1 MKKNGAIVLSIS
13 MLLVASV
20 CTFARLIH
28 VTDLPSENDRADL
41 TVCAEAIS
49 STDIPAD
56 ILGTP
61 GKDLSFG
68 VRTGVDTRFRVLLV
82 VKGDPHLTKQEIV
95 VHHYKLA
102 KVFPES
108 RDQPRLVH
116 FDAKHTYLLCLL
128 HKFDGRYEPT
138 TGQIDPVD
146 SVWELKPP
154 TPNTEP
160 AK

>member
-1 MKKNGAIVLSIS
+1 MKKNSSIVVCIFV
-13 MLLVASV
+13 LLVATV
-20 CTFARLIH
+20 CTSARLLH
-28 VTDLPSENDRADL
+28 VTDIPSENDKADI

-49 STDIPAD
+49 STDVPGD

-61 GKDLSFG
+61 GKDLLFG

-82 VKGDPHLTKQEIV
+82 VKGDRHLTNQEIV

-108 RDQPRLVH
+108 MDRPRLVH
-116 FDAKHTYLLCLL
+116 FDAKHSYLLCLL
-128 HKFDGRYEPT
+128 NKADGRYEPT

-154 TPNTEP
+154 IPDREP